1 MRFRQRITRIEEY
14 RGRRMP
20 PSHFLMSVRVPW
32 DLPAGMD
39 QETWLAEEV
48 ACPCGQRECPDF
60 RIGLVIPEKATTA
73 EAWAEWAQTYYAQ
86 RRGCDA

>member
-1 MRFRQRITRIEEY
+1 MRFRQRITRIEAY
-14 RGRRMP
+14 RRRLP

-48 ACPCGQRECPDF
+48 ICPCGARECPEF
-60 RIGLVIPEKATTA
+60 HIGLVIPEKARTA
-73 EAWAEWAQTYYAQ
+73 EAWAERAQQCYQ
-86 RRGCDA
+86 RRCPA